1 GAAEVIALARSDKAL
16 AQLGEEH
23 PQIRPFVAD
32 LADAEQRRRLSR
44 ELGNIDVLVNNAG
57 IGWIGLVEDMGAED
71 VRRLYEVNVLAPI
84 ELALSAIPGMLERR
98 RGRIVNL
105 TSATAWVAHP
115 PLSVYGST
123 KWALQGFSE

>member
-1 GAAEVIALARSDKAL
+1 LHSHIPLWSNETGVVMRVRGSRVLVTGASSGIGRATALAFARRGAAEVIAVARSDKAL

-57 IGWIGLVEDMGAED
+57 VGWIGLIEDMTAED
-71 VRRLYEVNVLAPI
+71 VR
-84 ELALSAIPGMLERR
+84 
-98 RGRIVNL
+98 
-105 TSATAWVAHP
+105 
-115 PLSVYGST
+115 
-123 KWALQGFSE
+123 